1 MPHNHTNFLF
11 LLAILTLLLCTPPQT
26 GALPLLASPGF
37 RTLGFS
43 DQDRGLRFDVNVW
56 YPAKKAPRP
65 LKYPPWEFR
74 GSLQAPPMS
83 GRFPLIIVSH
93 PSSGNRF
100 SFYDTASELA
110 SSGFV
115 VACLTHDH
123 DNMDSMPQ
131 LYTWEEFA
139 QRTRDIS
146 ALIDY
151 LLQDENIGPSIDPER
166 IGILGI
172 GAGAAAALY
181 LGGALPDCSGWPAF
195 CASEKNSVYCNSWA
209 EKRISE
215 KFCSALPL
223 TKSLADTRVKAV
235 AAASPDFSMLLSRES
250 LRYFYP
256 PLLLV
261 TAPRE
266 SDGSRKV
273 PEDLARLF
281 PSAPKTVVIEKADNG
296 TLMAP
301 CPDSMIEELP
311 EICRSVSGEERAAIH
326 EEFVREVGSF
336 FRHTLSGGE
345 PAVIPQPPDLTP
357 KKPQTV
363 QAPPKGTE
371 QKQRRPRRQKRQRQ
385 PSVPSQ
391 IPLP

>member
-56 YPAKKAPRP
+56 YPAKKASRP

-195 CASEKNSVYCNSWA
+195 CASEKNSVYCNKNA
-209 EKRISE
+209 
-215 KFCSALPL
+215 SA
-223 TKSLADTRVKAV
+223 KS
-235 AAASPDFSMLLSRES
+235 
-250 LRYFYP
+250 
-256 PLLLV
+256 
-261 TAPRE
+261 
-266 SDGSRKV
+266 
-273 PEDLARLF
+273 
-281 PSAPKTVVIEKADNG
+281 SA
-296 TLMAP
+296 AP
-301 CPDSMIEELP
+301 CPSQRVSRTP
-311 EICRSVSGEERAAIH
+311 E
-326 EEFVREVGSF
+326 
-336 FRHTLSGGE
+336 
-345 PAVIPQPPDLTP
+345 
-357 KKPQTV
+357 
-363 QAPPKGTE
+363 
-371 QKQRRPRRQKRQRQ
+371 
-385 PSVPSQ
+385 
-391 IPLP
+391 

>member
-93 PSSGNRF
+93 PSSGN
-100 SFYDTASELA
+100 
-110 SSGFV
+110 
-115 VACLTHDH
+115 
-123 DNMDSMPQ
+123 
-131 LYTWEEFA
+131 TWEEFA

-273 PEDLARLF
+273 PENLARLF

-336 FRHTLSGGE
+336 FRHTLSEGE

>member
-273 PEDLARLF
+273 PENLARLF

-311 EICRSVSGEERAAIH
+311 EICRSV
-326 EEFVREVGSF
+326 
-336 FRHTLSGGE
+336 
-345 PAVIPQPPDLTP
+345 
-357 KKPQTV
+357 
-363 QAPPKGTE
+363 
-371 QKQRRPRRQKRQRQ
+371 
-385 PSVPSQ
+385 
-391 IPLP
+391 